1 MYTLNS
7 PPTTPGALPL
17 LGHALPLLRDPL
29 RFLNSLP
36 PHGDVVAVRIGPFK
50 AMVVCDPE
58 LVHRILIDDRTFDK
72 GGVIFNRAREVFG
85 NGVGTCPHRDHRR
98 QRRLVQPA
106 FRRYRLAGYA
116 QMMADQVAS
125 VIGSWQAGQ
134 VIDVFTEMQT
144 ITTRVLVATMF
155 ANALSPS
162 QLQQTRDDVAVVLSG
177 IYRRTVMPPPLDRLP
192 TSGNRRYDR
201 ARARLRRIIGG
212 IIDEYRASGI
222 DHGDL
227 LSILLSTSDSH
238 IDGSGG
244 QRLTDHEVC
253 DQVVTFFLAGTQTT
267 AATLAWALHL
277 LSQNPDIDARVH
289 REVDTAPVATYQD
302 LPALRL
308 IGHVVMETLRLYP
321 PVWFLTRVATKDT
334 QLGGYP
340 VRAGTTIIYSP
351 YLLHHRPD
359 LYRDP
364 ERFDPDRWD
373 RQAAASLPRGTFVPF
388 GAGARKCIGE
398 DFGITEAVLALATI
412 TAYWHLE
419 PVPGQLVRAA
429 PSLELKPRTLLMRLR
444 CRTPAKQA
452 PHTTTEQISESPTSP
467 STSH

>member
-1 MYTLNS
+1 MNS
-7 PPTTPGALPL
+7 PPIAPRALPL

-29 RFLNSLP
+29 RFLDSLP
-36 PHGDVVAVRIGPFK
+36 SYGDVVTVRIGPFK

-72 GGVIFNRAREVFG
+72 GGIIFHRAREVFG

-106 FRRYRLAGYA
+106 FHRYRLAGYA
-116 QMMADQVAS
+116 ETMADEVAS
-125 VIGSWQAGQ
+125 VIGSWQEGQ
-134 VIDVFTEMQT
+134 VIDILAEMQT

-155 ANALSPS
+155 ASALSPDRLR
-162 QLQQTRDDVAVVLSG
+162 QALDDIAVVLGG
-177 IYRRTVMPPPLDRLP
+177 IYRRTVMPPPLDKLP
-192 TSGNRRYDR
+192 TAGNRRYNR
-201 ARARLRRIIGG
+201 ARARLRRII
-212 IIDEYRASGI
+212 DDLVADYRASTV

-238 IDGSGG
+238 IDAGGG
-244 QRLTDHEVC
+244 QHLTDDEVC
-253 DQVVTFFLAGTQTT
+253 DQVITFLLAGVETT

-277 LSQNPDIDARVH
+277 LSQHPDIDVRVH
-289 REVDTAPVATYQD
+289 READAAPAATYQD

-308 IGHVVMETLRLYP
+308 IGRVVMETLRLYP

-340 VRAGTTIIYSP
+340 MRAGATIIYSP

-359 LYRDP
+359 LHRDP

-373 RQAAASLPRGTFVPF
+373 SQAAADLPRGAFVPF

-398 DFGITEAVLALATI
+398 DFGITEVILALAAI
-412 TAYWHLE
+412 TAHWRLE

-429 PSLELKPRTLLMRLR
+429 PSLGLKPRALLMRAR
-444 CRTPAKQA
+444 GRKASTVTAHMPA
-452 PHTTTEQISESPTSP
+452 SPTNP
-467 STSH
+467 SRSR